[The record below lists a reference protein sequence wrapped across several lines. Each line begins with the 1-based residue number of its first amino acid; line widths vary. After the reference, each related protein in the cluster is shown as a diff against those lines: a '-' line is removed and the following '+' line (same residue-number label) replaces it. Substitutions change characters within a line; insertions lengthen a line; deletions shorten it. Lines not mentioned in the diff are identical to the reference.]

1 MDLDTMCP
9 RYERA
14 IEVLGKRWTGLILRA
29 LMHCPRRFSE
39 ITSYVGGLSDR
50 LLSQR
55 LREME
60 EEGIVARTV
69 YAERPVVVEYTLT
82 EKGAALRPTLEA
94 LEAWADEWIPLDS
107 EAHTQAETAR

>member
-9 RYERA
+9 RYEKA

-29 LMHCPRRFSE
+29 LMRCPRRFTE
-39 ITSYVGGLSDR
+39 ITNYIDGLSDR

-60 EEGIVARTV
+60 EEWIVERKV
-69 YAERPVVVEYTLT
+69 YAQRPVLVEYELT
-82 EKGAALRPTLEA
+82 EKGAALAPALKA
-94 LEAWADEWIPLDS
+94 LEAWADEWIPLDGS
-107 EAHTQAETAR
+107 THSQATARH